1 MSATKKR
8 VLLWSAVGIVVLAA
22 LLMALRP
29 RALAVDLARVES
41 GTLELTVRD
50 EGETRVVDVFVLSA
64 PITGRLR
71 RIEIEPGDPVKL
83 GETVIAEIEPTDPEL
98 LNPRSEAEARAQ
110 LSAADSAAALARA
123 ELERVQAELEF
134 ARSEVERSRELAR
147 DGTLSVR
154 DLEEAETAVK
164 GHIAALA
171 AAQAKVQVRDY
182 ELKRVRAQLLSPE
195 ELQQRR
201 ENCGCVVL
209 SSPIDGRVLRVL
221 RESEGVV
228 RAGADL
234 VEIGDPVQLEIV
246 VDLLSMDAVR
256 VEPGQ
261 TGYIRNWGG
270 DAPLD
275 ARVHRVEPFGFTK
288 VSALGIEEQRVNVVL
303 ELVSPASAWQRLGH
317 GYQVDVAIVLWSA
330 DDVLKVPLTALFR
343 KGKEWA
349 VFVRE
354 DGRAVVRTVKVGH
367 RTASEAEILDGV
379 AAGDEIVIYPS
390 EGIAPGVL
398 IVGRDEV

>member
-1 MSATKKR
+1 MSAMKKR
-8 VLLWSAVGIVVLAA
+8 ILLWSAVGIVVLAVLVTA
-22 LLMALRP
+22 FRP
-29 RALAVDLARVES
+29 RALAVDLTRIES
-41 GTLELTVRD
+41 GPLELTVRD

-71 RIEIEPGDPVKL
+71 RIEIEPGDLVKL
-83 GETVIAEIEPTDPEL
+83 GETVIAEIEPTDPDL
-98 LNPRSEAEARAQ
+98 LDPRSEAEARAQ
-110 LSAADSAAALARA
+110 LSAADSAATLARA
-123 ELERVQAELEF
+123 ELERAQAELEF

-164 GHIAALA
+164 GRTAALA
-171 AAQAKVQVRDY
+171 AAQANVQVRDY
-182 ELKRVRAQLLSPE
+182 ELERVRAQLLSPD

-228 RAGADL
+228 RSGADL
-234 VEIGDPVQLEIV
+234 VEIGDPVKLEIV

-270 DAPLD
+270 DAPLE
-275 ARVHRVEPFGFTK
+275 ARVQRVEPFGFTK

-303 ELVSPASAWQRLGH
+303 DLVSPASAWQRLGH

-343 KGKEWA
+343 NGKDWA
-349 VFVRE
+349 VFIRE

-367 RTASEAEILDGV
+367 RTASEAEIIDGV
-379 AAGDEIVIYPS
+379 AAGDEIVVYPS
-390 EGIAPGVL
+390 EGVAPGVS

>member
-1 MSATKKR
+1 MPAANKR
-8 VLLWSAVGIVVLAA
+8 ILLWSAVGIVVVAGISLAF
-22 LLMALRP
+22 RP
-29 RALAVDLARVES
+29 RAVAVDLARVES
-41 GTLELTVRD
+41 GPLELTVRD

-71 RIEIEPGDPVKL
+71 RVEIEPGDRVKR
-83 GETVIAEIEPTDPEL
+83 GETVIAEIEPTDPDL
-98 LNPRSEAEARAQ
+98 LDPRSEAEARAQ
-110 LSAADSAAALARA
+110 LSAADSAAKLARA
-123 ELERVQAELEF
+123 ELERAEAELEF

-154 DLEEAETAVK
+154 DLEEAETTLK
-164 GHIAALA
+164 GRIAALA
-171 AAQAKVQVRDY
+171 AAQANVQVRDY

-228 RAGADL
+228 RAGTGL

-261 TGYIRNWGG
+261 SAYIRNWGG

-275 ARVHRVEPFGFTK
+275 ARVQRVEPFGFTK

-303 ELVSPASAWQRLGH
+303 DLVSPETQWERLGH
-317 GYQVDVAIVLWSA
+317 GYQVDVAIVLWSSDEA
-330 DDVLKVPLTALFR
+330 LKIPLTALFR
-343 KGKEWA
+343 NGKAWA

-354 DGRAVVRTVKVGH
+354 DGRAVARDVEVGH
-367 RTASEAEILDGV
+367 RTASEAEILGGL
-379 AAGDEIVIYPS
+379 AAGDEIVVYPS
-390 EGIAPGVL
+390 EGVAPGVS
-398 IVGRDEV
+398 IVGRDQG

>member
-8 VLLWSAVGIVVLAA
+8 ILLWSAVGVVVLAA
-22 LLMALRP
+22 LVMAFRP
-29 RALAVDLARVES
+29 RALAVDLTRVES
-41 GTLELTVRD
+41 GPLELTVRD

-71 RIEIEPGDPVKL
+71 RIEIEPGDAVKL
-83 GETVIAEIEPTDPEL
+83 GETVIAEIEPTDPDL
-98 LNPRSEAEARAQ
+98 LDPRSEAEARAQ

-123 ELERVQAELEF
+123 ELEMVQAELEF

-147 DGTLSVR
+147 DGTLSAR
-154 DLEEAETAVK
+154 DLEKTE
-164 GHIAALA
+164 AALKGSVAAFA
-171 AAQAKVQVRDY
+171 AAQANVEVRDY
-182 ELKRVRAQLLSPE
+182 ELKRVRAQLLSPA
-195 ELQQRR
+195 ELRTRR
-201 ENCGCVVL
+201 EHCGCVVL
-209 SSPIDGRVLRVL
+209 SSPVDGRVLRVL

-261 TGYIRNWGG
+261 KAYVRNWGG
-270 DAPLD
+270 DAPLE
-275 ARVHRVEPFGFTK
+275 ARVRRVEPFGFTK

-303 ELVSPASAWQRLGH
+303 DLVSPAAEWERLGH

-330 DDVLKVPLTALFR
+330 ADVVKVPLTALFR
-343 KGKEWA
+343 NGAEWA

-354 DGRAVVRTVKVGH
+354 HGRAAVRKVSVGH
-367 RTASEAEILDGV
+367 RTASEAEIIDGV
-379 AAGDEIVIYPS
+379 AAGDEIVVYPS
-390 EGIAPGVL
+390 EGVAPGVSL
-398 IVGRDEV
+398 VGRDEV

>member
-1 MSATKKR
+1 MSALKKR
-8 VLLWSAVGIVVLAA
+8 VVLWSTIGIVVLAGLVA
-22 LLMALRP
+22 AFRP
-29 RALAVDLARVES
+29 RALAVDLTRVET
-41 GTLELTVRD
+41 GPLHLTVRD

-71 RIEIEPGDPVKL
+71 RIEVEAGDRVKL
-83 GETVIAEIEPTDPEL
+83 GETVIAEIEPTDPDL
-98 LNPRSEAEARAQ
+98 LDPRSEAEARAQ
-110 LSAADSAAALARA
+110 LSAADSAATLARA
-123 ELERVQAELEF
+123 ELEKARAELEF
-134 ARSEVERSRELAR
+134 ARSEIERSRELAR
-147 DGTLSVR
+147 DGTIALR
-154 DLEEAETAVK
+154 DLEEDETTLKAR
-164 GHIAALA
+164 IAAVA
-171 AAQAKVQVRDY
+171 AAQANVQVRDY

-195 ELQQRR
+195 ELQQKRAD
-201 ENCGCVVL
+201 CACVVL
-209 SSPIDGRVLRVL
+209 SSPVDGRVLRVL

-261 TGYIRNWGG
+261 RAHIRNWGG
-270 DAPLD
+270 DGPLE
-275 ARVHRVEPFGFTK
+275 ARVQRVEPFGFTK

-303 ELVSPASAWQRLGH
+303 DLVSPASEWQRLGH

-343 KGKEWA
+343 RGDAWA

-354 DGRAVVRTVKVGH
+354 DGRAVARTVEVGH
-367 RTASEAEILDGV
+367 RTSSEAEIVEGV
-379 AAGDEIVIYPS
+379 AAGDEIVVYPG
-390 EGIAPGVL
+390 EGIAPGAP
-398 IVGRDEV
+398 IVGRDGG